1 MLINVT
7 ALKETVGGNR
17 QLVGQQA
24 QECQSQIDRL
34 NGLSTEPGVCD
45 SAAYRSMFEY
55 LRRVK
60 IPALMQQ
67 SVFLDAYAVDMQ
79 VDLERLAEL
88 ETDGSGVIDTD
99 ELANR
104 IVSLQRVNDELSR
117 WINSNGEQNPD
128 ACNYAIQ
135 VMQGNQDSVAR
146 FQQQLDKALAYAS
159 DSSIYSSSSTEMD
172 VLGEASAAMQ
182 AVCYS
187 PASGTYDL
195 SGADL
200 SWVTL
205 DLVGKYADAAQRLG
219 AVASSGGLMAAVVMA
234 LMGEGGDCCAYG
246 GDPVNLATGNF
257 IYAYDY
263 LAFDSRP
270 RMSLR
275 LFYNSHGRGTSPLGM
290 GWTHPFAVSLAVEL
304 NRAVVSMEDG
314 HAEIFLG
321 TPERG
326 FAHLLGRADALSC
339 EDDGYVYVSAA
350 GIRTESG
357 TATSFSYDSN
367 GYLASVTNARGIT
380 ELRNTFDE
388 RGRVTRQE
396 FADGGVI
403 SYAYDDGLMQV
414 VVTDQLGNE
423 STYVHDG
430 LFRTVEVRTGDAV
443 ERTSYNEKNLKTRV
457 VNPRGLTSS
466 YQFDAVGNLV
476 CVSNPVGER
485 TTYEYNV
492 LNKPVRAAVN
502 GTTVFRNEYDDL
514 GRITKT
520 IDAVGNETRFL
531 HDESGDLLSV
541 TRGWLRDALRARRAG
556 PGDRSHGATGCHGA
570 PRVRRVWHACG
581 MGGCQRQQ
589 DVVRA

>member
-67 SVFLDAYAVDMQ
+67 SVFLDAYAADMQ

-146 FQQQLDKALAYAS
+146 FQQQLDKALAHAS